1 MRQINYLVFM
11 MQRPIYFLPLGA
23 VYGSIPTSTS
33 CVPVL
38 FVLNRGFDGFPGE
51 KSLGN
56 IGINIKLIA
65 IQLRFLPERRAAR
78 LVRAGEGFAVS
89 ATGFPQNGHFP
100 TLLPNDMLDL
110 SNSI

>member
-1 MRQINYLVFM
+1 M
-11 MQRPIYFLPLGA
+11 MQKADIFSAIGCRIRFNPNLNILCA
-23 VYGSIPTSTS
+23 GS
-33 CVPVL
+33 L

-78 LVRAGEGFAVS
+78 LVRAGEGFCRLCHRLS
-89 ATGFPQNGHFP
+89 AERAFSDFAAK
-100 TLLPNDMLDL
+100 
-110 SNSI
+110 